1 LVRKF
6 KKGEYEHFCVLIYP
20 QGQWSESD
28 RQSVEEPI
36 RKVITTYTPDP
47 YPFFLKLTR
56 RTEDPQSCKICTPT
70 YELLSELKGQTDGI
84 IYLGHHYIIPED
96 DIGDMASFVNMVLD
110 NEKVK
115 KMYILYLN
123 GFGEVKRSELAQW
136 DLEIL
141 KSHVQTRT
149 LSKGD
154 FLTEIESGKFDNQ
167 VIYEITKWSGR

>member
-1 LVRKF
+1 VVRKP

-56 RTEDPQSCKICTPT
+56 RTEDPQSCKMCTPV

-84 IYLGHHYIIPED
+84 IYLGHHFIIPED
-96 DIGDMASFVNMVLD
+96 DIGDMASFVKMVLD
-110 NEKVK
+110 KEKVK
-115 KMYILYLN
+115 KMYMLYLD
-123 GFGEVKRSELAQW
+123 GFGEIKRTELSQW
-136 DLEIL
+136 DLETL
-141 KSHVQTRT
+141 KSHIETKT
-149 LSKGD
+149 SNKSD
-154 FLTEIESGKFDNQ
+154 FLKQIEGGKFENR
-167 VIYEITKWSGR
+167 VLYEIVKW